1 MAVTKKTEEKK
12 LTAPAKAEVKP
23 AAKVEAKPAAKTEAK
38 PAAKV
43 EAKPVVKTEAKPA
56 AKVEVKAEVKKPVK
70 AEAKKP
76 VAKKA
81 PAKKA
86 PAKKAEVKANVVVE
100 YYGKQVVTKDIV
112 AACEK
117 AYKAENKAAI
127 KTIDVYVKPEDNAAY
142 YVVNSKVAGKV
153 EL

>member
-12 LTAPAKAEVKP
+12 VTAPAKAEVKP
-23 AAKVEAKPAAKTEAK
+23 AAKVEAKP
-38 PAAKV
+38 
-43 EAKPVVKTEAKPA
+43 VVKAEVKPA
-56 AKVEVKAEVKKPVK
+56 AKVEVKAEAKKPVAKK

-76 VAKKA
+76 AAKKA

>member
-12 LTAPAKAEVKP
+12 VTAPAKAEVKP
-23 AAKVEAKPAAKTEAK
+23 AAKVEAKPAVKAEVK
-38 PAAKV
+38 PA
-43 EAKPVVKTEAKPA
+43 T
-56 AKVEVKAEVKKPVK
+56 KVEVKAEVKKPVK
-70 AEAKKP
+70 TEAKKP
-76 VAKKA
+76 VAKKAETKKPAAKKA

>member
-12 LTAPAKAEVKP
+12 VTAPAKAEVKP
-23 AAKVEAKPAAKTEAK
+23 A
-38 PAAKV
+38 
-43 EAKPVVKTEAKPA
+43 VKTEAKPA
-56 AKVEVKAEVKKPVK
+56 AKVEVKPAVKAEAKPAAKAEVK

-76 VAKKA
+76 AAKKAEAKKPAAKKA

-86 PAKKAEVKANVVVE
+86 PAKKAEIKANVVVE

>member
-12 LTAPAKAEVKP
+12 VTAPAKAEVKP
-23 AAKVEAKPAAKTEAK
+23 AAKVEAKPAVKAEVK
-38 PAAKV
+38 PA
-43 EAKPVVKTEAKPA
+43 T
-56 AKVEVKAEVKKPVK
+56 KVEVKAEVKKPVK
-70 AEAKKP
+70 TEAKKPVAKKAEAKKP
-76 VAKKA
+76 AAKKA